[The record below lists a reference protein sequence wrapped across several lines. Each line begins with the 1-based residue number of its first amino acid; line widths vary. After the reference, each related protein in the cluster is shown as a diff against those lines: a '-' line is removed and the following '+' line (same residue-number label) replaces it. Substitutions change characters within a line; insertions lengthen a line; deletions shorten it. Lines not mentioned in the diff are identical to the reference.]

1 MNDYLN
7 ISELDNLTEAERKIA
22 LEILQQYS
30 QDGNSDLYNEL
41 LYADYDEIPV
51 DIITFVKNERYLGN
65 AWYLGDK
72 FKLFP
77 YWEKVLKDIFPTNL
91 TTSVNNFIL
100 SGARGLG
107 KSEIAVTC
115 ILYLMYRVMC
125 LKDPHKTLNLKPTEK
140 VAFALMNI
148 TKDLSE
154 EIGISKFQNT
164 VQLSPWF
171 LDRGTLTGRDQII
184 WNPPDY
190 IHIIIGS
197 QPSHV
202 IGQPIYACFMDEIS
216 FIKNQDVQKQK
227 EKALDMIDTA
237 IGGMKTRF
245 LQKGHNPTLMILASS
260 KRSEKSFLE
269 THMKQKAQTEG
280 DNTYIVDEPVWNV
293 RPAAEYSG
301 ERFYVAQGNKFLA
314 SEVIPDHVTDIK
326 PFIDRGFKILSVPVE
341 YKANFLEDIDRALCD
356 FAGVSS
362 SDLTKYISATRLQAV
377 KKEGLLNLFTRDVIE
392 VGNAPDDK
400 AQYYDFIDLNRLDRR
415 LLSKPLYLHLDMS
428 LSGDKTGIT
437 GIWVLGKRPGI
448 NNDARELHYRI
459 AFNVSIKA
467 PKGYQV
473 SFAKN
478 RRFIYW
484 LKKVGFSIKGITTDT
499 YQNAALGQDL
509 LSKGYPYSV
518 LSVDRV
524 NKDRVCEPYA
534 YLRNTI
540 YEERIEMYDS
550 QLLTEELL
558 GLERDGNTGKI
569 DHPDGGRSGSKDASD
584 ALAGAVYNASLH
596 AEEFAFEYGEDLEVI
611 HDVGM
616 KTFNEDKQQVMI
628 DFEQELQRAFEAA
641 KPREYRQQIVKEENP
656 FKDFG
661 MGKAKPLASYYLSQ
675 GIIL

>member
-51 DIITFVKNERYLGN
+51 DIMTFVKDERYLGN
-65 AWYLGDK
+65 AWHLGDK

-91 TTSVNNFIL
+91 TTSVNNLIL

-115 ILYLMYRVMC
+115 LLYIMYRVMC

-148 TKDLSE
+148 TKELSE

-171 LDRGTLTGRDQII
+171 LKRGTLTGRDQII

-269 THMKQKAQTEG
+269 THMKQKARTEG

-293 RPAAEYSG
+293 RPSTEYSG
-301 ERFYVAQGNKFLA
+301 KRFYVAQGNKFLA
-314 SEVIPDHVTDIK
+314 SEVIPDHVTDVK

-400 AQYYDFIDLNRLDRR
+400 TQYYDFIDLSRLDRR
-415 LLSKPLYLHLDMS
+415 LLSRPLYIHLDMS

-448 NNDARELHYRI
+448 NNDARELYYRI

-467 PKGYQV
+467 PKGYQI

-478 RRFIYW
+478 REFIYW
-484 LKKVGFSIKGITTDT
+484 LKKAGFSIKGITTDT

-524 NKDRVCEPYA
+524 NRDGVCEPYA

-611 HDVGM
+611 HNVGM
-616 KTFNEDKQQVMI
+616 KTFNEDKQQVII

-641 KPREYRQQIVKEENP
+641 RPKEYRQQIVEEENP
-656 FKDFG
+656 FRDFG
-661 MGKAKPLASYYLSQ
+661 MGKAKPLTSYYLSQ